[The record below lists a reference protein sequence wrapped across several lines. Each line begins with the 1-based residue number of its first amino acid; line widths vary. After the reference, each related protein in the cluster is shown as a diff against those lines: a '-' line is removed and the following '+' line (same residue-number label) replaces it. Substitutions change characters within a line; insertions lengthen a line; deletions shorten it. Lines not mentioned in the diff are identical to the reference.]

1 MAKGGKNQSVKQM
14 VAVIAVA
21 LLLVTGI
28 YFFMEYQR
36 TRPGTPISDV
46 AISVTSAGDTR
57 EIPPYTVC
65 ELDQECDGGT
75 PPSMPLGDDS
85 VHVAVPKDI
94 AQTSWRV
101 LAIYDDPAANNETV
115 YTSGEATE
123 HEIDAVT
130 ESGATLVVAE
140 VSALAIDHAA
150 DGEEVPV
157 IATWSVGFE

>member
-1 MAKGGKNQSVKQM
+1 M

-46 AISVTSAGDTR
+46 AISVTSAGETR
-57 EIPPYTVC
+57 EIAPYTVC

-75 PPSMPLGDDS
+75 PPSMPLGVGADS
-85 VHVAVPKDI
+85 EPVHVAVPKDI

-123 HEIDAVT
+123 HDIDAVT
-130 ESGATLVVAE
+130 ESGAKLVVAE

-157 IATWSVGFE
+157 VATWSVGFE